1 MKLPSFSTGP
11 ESPSRNRRALQGGS
25 YSIAA
30 AAVILAILVVV
41 NILVSAL
48 PTSMTK
54 YDISSAK
61 LYSVTSN
68 TKAVLS
74 GLDEDVTIYWI
85 VQAGMEDDI
94 LENLLGKYESLSDHI
109 QVVKRNPDVYPT
121 FAQQYT
127 DEDVANNSLVV
138 ECGDRSRYI
147 GYDDIYL
154 TETNMY
160 SYSYNTSF
168 DGEGAITSA
177 IDYVVNG
184 ELPQIYL
191 LEGHGESELPSTFS
205 QQLERENMEV
215 HSLSLLNVDAIPEDA
230 DCLMIYA
237 PASDISSEEAD
248 MLRDYVKEGGKLM
261 VMAGPVE
268 DGTLENLYSL
278 LSDYGVTPVD
288 GIVVEGDREH
298 YAFQAPFA
306 LMPDMAE
313 TDLTSSLIEERYFPI
328 LPLAQGL
335 DTSNA
340 TSQVTE
346 LLTTS
351 ESSFSKLSGYD
362 MATYEKEDGDIDGP
376 FTVALSVK
384 ETGGGEIIWFSSSAF
399 LDDMYN
405 AYSSGANVNLAT
417 NGLSSLVGESEAM
430 AIRSKSLNYN
440 YLTISESTS
449 SLLKVAMV
457 GVFPLAYLGIGIYVV
472 LIRRRMQNEAV

>member
-1 MKLPSFSTGP
+1 MKKPTLLSKSHGTGKKTL
-11 ESPSRNRRALQGGS
+11 AFQGGS
-25 YSIAA
+25 YSLMLT
-30 AAVILAILVVV
+30 AVVLALLIVV
-41 NILVSAL
+41 NILVSVL
-48 PTSMTK
+48 PTPLTK

-61 LYSVTSN
+61 LYSITSN
-68 TKAVLS
+68 TKAVVNALQK
-74 GLDEDVTIYWI
+74 DVTIYWI
-85 VQAGMEDDI
+85 VQADEEDQVI
-94 LENLLGKYESLSDHI
+94 ENLLGKYESLSDHI

-472 LIRRRMQNEAV
+472 LRRRRMQNEAV